1 VGDAAAWSESYY
13 FNFVDPVSKIAMFTR
28 MGFRPKDGFADGLHV
43 VYLGGDRVAF
53 TYGITRIGEDL
64 KEYDDN
70 LAAGS
75 LQLQCIDPFKHWRVG
90 FDGDAQD
97 IENAEILLM
106 RRKERPEGWYKPARL
121 SMQVDFNAITEP
133 HYAAAGEKGHFE
145 QAGRVQ
151 GMINLGDETWS
162 VNGFGVRD
170 KSWGPRDWGAGNSN
184 TADTTIR
191 PADAGKPSPFV
202 NWFSMNFGDKAA
214 LGGSCFRDKAGV
226 MRGQG
231 WYQHDGVSE
240 LLPSVIIE
248 SDYGKDSIWHTE
260 VELNAETEG
269 GQALVIKGKVLTV
282 CPTKI
287 AMPGGATFVNE
298 GLAEFEMNGMTGYGI
313 SEHWH
318 AITKQT

>member
-1 VGDAAAWSESYY
+1 
-13 FNFVDPVSKIAMFTR
+13 

-53 TYGITRIGEDL
+53 TYGITGIGEDL
-64 KEYDDN
+64 TEYDDN

-75 LQLQCIDPFKHWRVG
+75 LQLKCVDPFKHWQVG
-90 FDGDAQD
+90 FQGDAQD
-97 IENAEILLM
+97 IDNAEILLM
-106 RRKERPEGWYKPARL
+106 RRKERPDDWFKPAHL
-121 SMQVDFNAITEP
+121 SMNVDFNAITEP

-151 GMINLGDETWS
+151 GAIKLGDESWT
-162 VNGFGVRD
+162 VDGFGVRD
-170 KSWGPRDWGAGNSN
+170 KSWGPRDWGAGNAGN
-184 TADTTIR
+184 NGAPGAATPPVDT
-191 PADAGKPSPFV
+191 GKASPFV

-214 LGGSCFRDKAGV
+214 LGGSCFRDNSGV

-231 WYQHDGVSE
+231 WYQHDGISE
-240 LLPSVIIE
+240 LLHDVIIE
-248 SDYGKDSIWHTE
+248 SDYRDDSIWHTG
-260 VELNAETEG
+260 VELNARTES
-269 GQALVIKGKVLTV
+269 GQALIIKGKVLTV

-318 AITKQT
+318 AITK